1 MNHKFDDI
9 NLELGSMKA
18 ELDIATDFFVET
30 LKTFNDRLE
39 RAELW
44 IEDLKKRM
52 LN

>member
-1 MNHKFDDI
+1 MNRKFDDI
-9 NLELGSMKA
+9 NSEIIGMRV